1 MKVSGARMPVTAAK
15 ALLPTCRTWSIIII
29 IIIIIIEADDAA
41 SGAVYSITVTQQTQ
55 SIGMPNHPKLA
66 EILLVWT
73 AHSHT
78 SLLARTL
85 TEPDDGIGQRNVLIA
100 KLH

>member
-1 MKVSGARMPVTAAK
+1 MPVAAAK
-15 ALLPTCRTWSIIII
+15 ALLPTCRKWSNNN
-29 IIIIIIEADDAA
+29 IIIIIEADDAE
-41 SGAVYSITVTQQTQ
+41 SGAVHPIVATQQTQ

-66 EILLVWT
+66 EILLVRT

-85 TEPDDGIGQRNVLIA
+85 TEPDDRIGQ
-100 KLH
+100 